1 MAGAVGR
8 PTWAEID
15 LGAVSAN
22 YRALASLLG
31 PGARL
36 IPVVKADAYG
46 HGAVAVSRALVDAGA
61 SMLAVALVEEGA
73 ALRAA
78 GIDNDILVL
87 EGTWPGQ
94 EPDAVRLQLTPAAGS
109 VEGIRRLADA
119 AAAEGADLAVHLKID
134 TGMTRLGAPHDALAP
149 VLDALAA
156 APRVRL
162 TGAFTHL
169 ACADEPENPF
179 NTEQVRR
186 FEDCVAAVR
195 ARGLDPGEL
204 HVANS
209 AGLLHHAALR
219 RFSARSGIA
228 LYGYSPAPDRA
239 RVPLRPVLQ
248 LRTRIGRVADIA
260 PGTPVGYNCRFVAP
274 RPMRAATLGIGYADG
289 YRRALAVRARVIVR
303 DAWAAVLGA
312 VSMDLIVVDVTDIPG
327 AREGDEAI
335 LLGSSASCRVDAADL
350 AAAAGTIPY
359 EVLCG
364 IGPRVPRVYRETADA
379 PRTLRD

>member
-8 PTWAEID
+8 PTWAEVD

-22 YRALASLLG
+22 YHALASLLD

-46 HGAVAVSRALVDAGA
+46 HGAAAVARTLAGEGA

-78 GIDNDILVL
+78 GITTDILVL
-87 EGTWPGQ
+87 EGAWPGQ
-94 EPDAVRLQLTPAAGS
+94 EHDAVRLRLTPAAGS
-109 VEGIRRLADA
+109 AEGIRRLADA
-119 AAAEGADLAVHLKID
+119 AAAPEGDIAVHLKID

-156 APRVRL
+156 SSRVRL
-162 TGAFTHL
+162 TGMFTHL
-169 ACADEPENPF
+169 ACADEPDNPF
-179 NTEQVRR
+179 NAEQVRR
-186 FEDCVAAVR
+186 FEAAVAAVR

-219 RFSARSGIA
+219 RFAARPGIA
-228 LYGYSPAPDRA
+228 LYGYPPAPERT
-239 RVPLRPVLQ
+239 RVPLRRALQ
-248 LRTRIGRVADIA
+248 LRARIGRIADIA

-274 RPMRAATLGIGYADG
+274 RAMRAATLGIGYADG
-289 YRRALAVRARVIVR
+289 YRRALGGRARVIVR

-312 VSMDLIVVDVTDIPG
+312 VSMDLIVVDVTDIPD

-335 LLGSSASCRVDAADL
+335 LLGASPSCRVDAADL

-359 EVLCG
+359 EILCG
-364 IGPRVPRVYRETADA
+364 IGPRVPRVYREHSGWSC
-379 PRTLRD
+379 